1 MKNTIYTKEK
11 KIEIF
16 NTIFTIDD
24 KYIKYIDKKE
34 IYWIYKITNTIN
46 NKVYIGKTN
55 NIKNRVK
62 NYINIFCKGEIN
74 NKIDKAIN
82 KYGIT
87 NFNISILEVAYN
99 NYSADIKEKYYIDL
113 YNSITEGY
121 NINNGGGYNIL
132 KKSHTGTKQT
142 LYSKM
147 AKSKLICAINPEM
160 NEFIFSTGLKLFGDY
175 IGRSKDNIKSAAKR
189 ETKIN
194 GYFIYYLNNT
204 DYNNQISNAL
214 SKYNKNSIYS
224 DCTLQYGDFLIYGN
238 ILKMYLN
245 NFKNDLIYPKFI
257 MQSSNT
263 KGYDE
268 KSIDIFIK
276 YYSNLDNKII

>member
-34 IYWIYKITNTIN
+34 IYWIYKITNMIN

-55 NIKNRVK
+55 NIKNRIK

-87 NFNISILEVAYN
+87 NFNISILEIAYT
-99 NYSADIKEKYYIDL
+99 NYSADVKEKYYIDL
-113 YNSITEGY
+113 YNSTIEGY
-121 NINNGGGYNIL
+121 NVNNGGGHSNL
-132 KKSHTGTKQT
+132 KKSHTSVKQT

-189 ETKIN
+189 ETKID
-194 GYFIYYLNNT
+194 GYFIYYLNNI

-257 MQSSNT
+257 MQSSNI

-268 KSIDIFIK
+268 KSIDIFIE
-276 YYSNLDNKII
+276 YYANLDNKII

>member
-1 MKNTIYTKEK
+1 
-11 KIEIF
+11 
-16 NTIFTIDD
+16 
-24 KYIKYIDKKE
+24 
-34 IYWIYKITNTIN
+34 
-46 NKVYIGKTN
+46 
-55 NIKNRVK
+55 
-62 NYINIFCKGEIN
+62 
-74 NKIDKAIN
+74 
-82 KYGIT
+82 
-87 NFNISILEVAYN
+87 
-99 NYSADIKEKYYIDL
+99 
-113 YNSITEGY
+113 
-121 NINNGGGYNIL
+121 
-132 KKSHTGTKQT
+132 
-142 LYSKM
+142 M

-257 MQSSNT
+257 MQSSST